1 MRATLDWSH
10 NLLSE
15 PERELF
21 RRLSVFAG
29 GFTLEAAEVVG
40 TTGSAGGE
48 DVLDLLGTLVEQ
60 SLVEAQPPKEGGET
74 RYGML
79 EPVRQYALEKL
90 EESGETGMVGRS
102 HTAFFLALAERAYP
116 EVLGERQ
123 VEWLERLEQEYG
135 NLRAAMSWA
144 LDADDGATSARIGWT
159 LWYFWWARSY
169 HREGRRWMEE
179 VLKCA
184 LPPTLRGRALVV
196 AGKIG
201 R

>member
-1 MRATLDWSH
+1 MSIGRS
-10 NLLSE
+10 
-15 PERELF
+15 R
-21 RRLSVFAG
+21 
-29 GFTLEAAEVVG
+29 EAALR
-40 TTGSAGGE
+40 GE
-48 DVLDLLGTLVEQ
+48 RALVEQ
-60 SLVEAQPPKEGGET
+60 SLVAVQPPKDGGES

-79 EPVRQYALEKL
+79 EPVTQYALEKL
-90 EESGETGMVGRS
+90 EESGEAGMVGHS
-102 HTAFFLALAERAYP
+102 HAAFFLALAERAYP

-179 VLKCA
+179 YSSVLF
-184 LPPTLRGRALVV
+184 LRPCGAGRSSSPAPWLGATTTTNGARGIRQKVL
-196 AGKIG
+196 
-201 R
+201 RCLSRRETS

>member
-1 MRATLDWSH
+1 MSIGRS
-10 NLLSE
+10 
-15 PERELF
+15 R
-21 RRLSVFAG
+21 
-29 GFTLEAAEVVG
+29 EAALRAER
-40 TTGSAGGE
+40 A
-48 DVLDLLGTLVEQ
+48 LVEQ
-60 SLVEAQPPKEGGET
+60 SLDAVQPPKDGGESC
-74 RYGML
+74 YGML
-79 EPVRQYALEKL
+79 EPVTQYALEKL
-90 EESGETGMVGRS
+90 EESGEAGMVGHS
-102 HTAFFLALAERAYP
+102 HAAFFLALAERAYP

-179 VLKCA
+179 VLKCT

-196 AGKIG
+196 AGTWPGATTTTNGARGIRQKVLMCLS
-201 R
+201 RRETS